1 MNSFQFSDINFLA
14 VFAAWIIHIVMNLL
28 WFRPRLFGNQ
38 WSQLTG
44 KEMKPDYKWLIPA
57 IMGHLAMVFVL
68 VILIKLTGSGNGVSG
83 LIIGLL
89 TWIGFIVPMEIG
101 EVVWEKI
108 PVRLC
113 LIRIGN
119 QLLSIAV
126 SGFILGAWQ

>member
-1 MNSFQFSDINFLA
+1 
-14 VFAAWIIHIVMNLL
+14 MNLL